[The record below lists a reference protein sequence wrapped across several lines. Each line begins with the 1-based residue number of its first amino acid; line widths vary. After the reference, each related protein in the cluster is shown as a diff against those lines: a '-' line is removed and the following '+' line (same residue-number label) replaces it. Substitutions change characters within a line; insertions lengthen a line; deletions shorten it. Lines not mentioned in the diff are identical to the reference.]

1 MRTESE
7 MFNLILTI
15 AKEDDRILAVYMNG
29 SRTNPNAPK
38 DIFRDYDIV
47 YVVKE
52 TKSFQEDKTWID
64 QFGQR
69 LFMQYPDE
77 GFFATD
83 STEEFYGWLI
93 QFADGNRLDLHV
105 QTLEAAC
112 RDIKKDTLCEILLD
126 KDGDLPQISESSEQ
140 TYWVQKPLEAE
151 FLAVCNEFW
160 WCLDNVGK
168 GLWREEIPYVQD
180 MINMHVRPQ
189 LVRILAWKAGILHD
203 FQCSIGKSGKYLY
216 RLLSETEWKM
226 FLQTYAGYQA
236 EDIWNATEKMC
247 NLMNQTARW
256 VAQKLDFHY
265 NKEEAENCM
274 RYLKYVRMLPK
285 DITYETFEIPD
296 VNLEHE
302 KDFK

>member
-29 SRTNPNAPK
+29 SRTNVNAPK

-52 TKSFQEDKTWID
+52 TKSFREDKTWID
-64 QFGQR
+64 RFGQR

-112 RDIKKDTLCEILLD
+112 RDIDKDSLCEILLD
-126 KDGDLPQISESSEQ
+126 KNGLLPKIPEASEQ
-140 TYWVQKPLEAE
+140 TYWVKKPSEEE
-151 FLAVCNEFW
+151 FKAVCNEFW

-180 MINMHVRPQ
+180 MINMHIRPQ
-189 LVRILAWKAGILHD
+189 LVKVLSWKAGILHD
-203 FQCSIGKSGKYLY
+203 FRCSIGKSGKYLY
-216 RLLSETEWKM
+216 RLISDEEWQR
-226 FLQTYAGYQA
+226 FLHTYAGYRV
-236 EDIWNATEKMC
+236 EDIWYATEEMC
-247 NLMNQTARW
+247 DLMDESAQW
-256 VAQKLDFHY
+256 VAKNLDFDY
-265 NKEEAENCM
+265 NKEEADNCK
-274 RYLKYVRMLPK
+274 RYLKYIKTLPK
-285 DITYETFEIPD
+285 DITCEKL
-296 VNLEHE
+296 NLNIRKEN
-302 KDFK
+302 KDE